1 MNIEL
6 RKTIL
11 VMSAMLL
18 TLQVFLL
25 PIRIDAETIEEQGT
39 AQTELNKELE
49 LPTLNDFINED
60 KIKEESFAFTQ
71 SHMSGTVNEPLKI
84 AFASNNEVLE
94 TKIVLPKEAKLVEN
108 QLSDEISVQQ
118 DEKSGE
124 WLIQSEKAQTSFVLP
139 IVFESPG
146 NYEVF
151 VQGDKVT
158 IEITDQED
166 NKIDKE
172 TNQESNVEQKDETSS
187 YITSDT
193 REPTQVSSFSE
204 FQTAVRD
211 NTISK
216 IEVMSDISAPA
227 AARIELVRGSSLLVE
242 GNGHTINMRNNII
255 TTQAAVISGSTG
267 LLEFNNIH
275 FDSEANDA
283 TPTNIRIMEGAPSVN
298 RWTVRFGN
306 ITTSNNIT
314 RLAINDFG
322 RVEMYGTNNINTRYE
337 NFILSDIELD
347 SNTTYFGN
355 VNLVNVSVLWYRY
368 LSRTSDS
375 GQNRGFVI
383 GDNSYVQLGQSQTVG
398 TTYPAVY
405 LNYSQLTVG
414 QNATFNVTMPGNAV
428 RLQVD
433 GARMDVKSGAKV
445 NLTSKSTSGSV
456 IAFSRNNTIIN
467 VEPTAEFY
475 VIGNSTRSLIDMASN
490 DLGTA
495 HFTRTGNEFI
505 LNQPK
510 NFDIRNLTSGNLS
523 IAIAVAVDNTTS
535 NRFTIRQ
542 SDIDLWNLSSNP
554 LGPSDSTST
563 EVQEFIV
570 TGRGT
575 LQNIST
581 TAEELKTFNQNSIR
595 RISGMSQLPSVV
607 WDEEVTDAHLNIKAR
622 VIVGYVP
629 DNEGA
634 NQEGDVNYIPV
645 YASKGQATGTIVD
658 SFGLEHTGLVTDSE
672 GYISYYSD
680 KFNLAGE
687 KIIAKDIRVGSR
699 QSEESAETVVVDV
712 TPPLP
717 AKIAGEI
724 YEDSSDIIG
733 SSEEVDVSV
742 EYTINGELA
751 KKVDG
756 EKITTVVDS
765 EGKWQLPIEPGSI
778 SEGDELQIFL
788 TDKAG
793 NRNPIEEQELF
804 DATFPPATKVS
815 VLSKKIVTPVDPLD
829 PEIEVIPENKPEI
842 PEDQGRLSLD
852 FVSQFNFGTQKISV
866 SNQTYYAQP
875 QRLLNEDGTVNEAE
889 ERPNFV
895 QISDRRPDD
904 ERNGWQLSV
913 TQNGQFSNQ
922 NGHELIGSE
931 IQLFNQELVTAQ
943 GGTMPEL
950 QEKPVQRIL
959 PNTKKVL
966 LQADKESGTG
976 TWIYRFGDQNTA
988 DKSVGLY
995 VPKGTNPEATSY
1007 STKLTWELSSVPD
1020 N

>member
-25 PIRIDAETIEEQGT
+25 PIRIDAETVEEQGT

-49 LPTLNDFINED
+49 FPTLNDFINED
-60 KIKEESFAFTQ
+60 KTNEESFVFTQ

-124 WLIQSEKAQTSFVLP
+124 WIIQSEKAQTSFVLP

-146 NYEVF
+146 HYEVF
-151 VQGDKVT
+151 VQGDKAT
-158 IEITDQED
+158 IEITEQED

-172 TNQESNVEQKDETSS
+172 TNQESNLEQKDETSS

-193 REPTQVSSFSE
+193 SESTQVSSFSE

-216 IEVMSDISAPA
+216 IEVMSDIAAPNA
-227 AARIELVRGSSLLVE
+227 SITQLIRNSSLLVE

-275 FDSEANDA
+275 FDSEATDA

-314 RLAINDFG
+314 RLAINDYG

-347 SNTTYFGN
+347 PNTTYFGN
-355 VNLVNVSVLWYRY
+355 VNLVDVSVLWYRY

-375 GQNRGFVI
+375 AQNRGFVI

-414 QNATFNVTMPGNAV
+414 ENATFNVTMPGNAV

-456 IAFSRNNTIIN
+456 VAFSRNNTKIN
-467 VEPTAEFY
+467 VEPNAEFY
-475 VIGNSTRSLIDMASN
+475 VIGNSTRPLIDMASN

-495 HFTRTGNEFI
+495 HYARTGNEFI
-505 LNQPK
+505 LDQPQ
-510 NFDIRNLTSGNLS
+510 NFDIRNLTSGTSS
-523 IAIAVAVDNTTS
+523 IAIAVAVNNTAS
-535 NRFTIRQ
+535 NRFTVRN
-542 SDIDLWNLSSNP
+542 SDIDLWNVSSNP
-554 LGPSDSTST
+554 LGPSDSTFT
-563 EVQEFIV
+563 EVQEFVV

-575 LQNIST
+575 LQNVST
-581 TAEELKTFNQNSIR
+581 TTEELQSFNQNSIR

-634 NQEGDVNYIPV
+634 NQDGDVNYIPV
-645 YASKGQATGTIVD
+645 YASKGQAIGTIVD
-658 SFGLEHTGLVTDSE
+658 SFGVEHTGLITDEE
-672 GYISYYSD
+672 GYISYLSD

-699 QSEESAETVVVDV
+699 QSEENAETVVVDV

-717 AKIAGEI
+717 AKIAGKI
-724 YEDSSDIIG
+724 YEDSSEIIG
-733 SSEEVDVSV
+733 SSEELDVSV

-815 VLSKKIVTPVDPLD
+815 VLFKQIVTPVDPLD
-829 PEIEVIPENKPEI
+829 PETEVIPENKPEI

-852 FVSQFNFGTQKISV
+852 FISQFNFGTQRISV
-866 SNQTYYAQP
+866 SDQTYYAQP
-875 QRLLNEDGTVNEAE
+875 QRLLNEDETVNETE
-889 ERPNFV
+889 ERPNYV

-913 TQNGQFSNQ
+913 TQNGQFRNTS
-922 NGHELIGSE
+922 GHELIGSE

-943 GGTMPEL
+943 GGTIPEL
-950 QEKPVQRIL
+950 QEEPVQQIL
-959 PNTKKVL
+959 PNTRKIL

-1007 STKLTWELSSVPD
+1007 STKLTWELSAVPD

>member
-25 PIRIDAETIEEQGT
+25 PIRIDAETVEEQGT

-49 LPTLNDFINED
+49 FPTLNDFINED
-60 KIKEESFAFTQ
+60 KTNEESFVFTQ

-124 WLIQSEKAQTSFVLP
+124 WIIQSEKAQTSFVLP

-146 NYEVF
+146 HYEVF
-151 VQGDKVT
+151 VQGDKAT
-158 IEITDQED
+158 IEITEQED

-172 TNQESNVEQKDETSS
+172 TNQESNLEQKDETSS

-193 REPTQVSSFSE
+193 SESTQVSSFSE

-216 IEVMSDISAPA
+216 IEVMSDIAAPNA
-227 AARIELVRGSSLLVE
+227 SITQLIRNSSLLVE

-275 FDSEANDA
+275 FDSEATDA

-314 RLAINDFG
+314 RLAINDYG

-347 SNTTYFGN
+347 PNTTYFGN
-355 VNLVNVSVLWYRY
+355 VNLVDVSVLWYRY

-375 GQNRGFVI
+375 AQNRGFVI

-414 QNATFNVTMPGNAV
+414 ENATFNVTMPGNAV

-456 IAFSRNNTIIN
+456 VAFSRNNTKIN
-467 VEPTAEFY
+467 VEPNAEFY
-475 VIGNSTRSLIDMASN
+475 VIGNSTRPLIDMASN

-495 HFTRTGNEFI
+495 HYARTGNEFI
-505 LNQPK
+505 LDQPQ
-510 NFDIRNLTSGNLS
+510 NFDIRNLTSGTSS
-523 IAIAVAVDNTTS
+523 IAIAVAVNNTAS
-535 NRFTIRQ
+535 NRFTVRN
-542 SDIDLWNLSSNP
+542 SDIDLWNVSSNP
-554 LGPSDSTST
+554 LGPSDSTFT
-563 EVQEFIV
+563 EVQEFVV

-575 LQNIST
+575 LQHVST
-581 TAEELKTFNQNSIR
+581 TTEELQSFNQNSIR

-634 NQEGDVNYIPV
+634 NQDGDVNYIPV
-645 YASKGQATGTIVD
+645 YASKGQAIGTIVD
-658 SFGLEHTGLVTDSE
+658 SFGVEHTGLITDEE
-672 GYISYYSD
+672 GYISYLSD

-699 QSEESAETVVVDV
+699 QSEENAETVVVDV

-724 YEDSSDIIG
+724 YEDSSEIIG
-733 SSEEVDVSV
+733 SSEELDVSV

-815 VLSKKIVTPVDPLD
+815 VLFKQIVTPVDPLD
-829 PEIEVIPENKPEI
+829 PETEVIPENKPEI

-852 FVSQFNFGTQKISV
+852 FISQFNFGTQRISV
-866 SNQTYYAQP
+866 SDQTYYAQP
-875 QRLLNEDGTVNEAE
+875 QRLLNEDETVNETE
-889 ERPNFV
+889 ERPNYV

-913 TQNGQFSNQ
+913 TQNGQFRNKS
-922 NGHELIGSE
+922 GHELIGSE

-943 GGTMPEL
+943 GGTIPEL
-950 QEKPVQRIL
+950 QEEPVQQIL
-959 PNTKKVL
+959 PNTRKIL

-1007 STKLTWELSSVPD
+1007 STKLTWELSAVPD

>member
-6 RKTIL
+6 RKTVL
-11 VMSAMLL
+11 VMSATLL

-25 PIRIDAETIEEQGT
+25 PIRMDAETVEEQGNE
-39 AQTELNKELE
+39 QTELKEELE
-49 LPTLNDFINED
+49 FPTVKDFINE
-60 KIKEESFAFTQ
+60 ESFVFTQ

-84 AFASNNEVLE
+84 AFASDNEVSE
-94 TKIVLPKEAKLVEN
+94 TKINLPKEAKLVEN

-118 DEKSGE
+118 DEKSDE
-124 WLIQSEKAQTSFVLP
+124 WIIQSEKNQTSFVLP

-151 VQGDKVT
+151 VQSDKAT
-158 IEITDQED
+158 IEITEQDD

-172 TNQESNVEQKDETSS
+172 TNQESNLEREDETSS

-193 REPTQVSSFSE
+193 RESTQVSSFSE

-216 IEVMSDISAPA
+216 IEVMSDISAPNA
-227 AARIELVRGSSLLVE
+227 SITQLIRDSSLLVE

-255 TTQAAVISGSTG
+255 TTQAAVVSGSTG

-275 FDSEANDA
+275 FDSEATDA

-314 RLAINDFG
+314 RLAINDYG

-347 SNTTYFGN
+347 PNTTYFGN

-375 GQNRGFVI
+375 AQNRGFVI

-456 IAFSRNNTIIN
+456 VAFSRNNTTIN
-467 VEPTAEFY
+467 VEPNAEFY
-475 VIGNSTRSLIDMASN
+475 VIGNSTRPLIDMASN

-495 HFTRTGNEFI
+495 HYARTGNEFI
-505 LNQPK
+505 LDQPQ
-510 NFDIRNLTSGNLS
+510 NFDIRNLTSGTSS
-523 IAIAVAVDNTTS
+523 IAIAVAVNNTAS
-535 NRFTIRQ
+535 NRFTVRN
-542 SDIDLWNLSSNP
+542 SDIDLWNVSSNP
-554 LGPSDSTST
+554 LGPSDSTFT
-563 EVQEFIV
+563 EVQEFVV

-575 LQNIST
+575 LQNVST
-581 TAEELKTFNQNSIR
+581 TTEELQSFNQNSIR

-634 NQEGDVNYIPV
+634 NQDGDVNYIPV
-645 YASKGQATGTIVD
+645 YASKGQAIGTIVD
-658 SFGLEHTGLVTDSE
+658 SFGVEHTGLITDEE
-672 GYISYYSD
+672 GYISYLSD

-699 QSEESAETVVVDV
+699 QSEENAETVVVDV

-724 YEDSSDIIG
+724 YEDSSEING
-733 SSEEVDVSV
+733 SSEELDVSV

-815 VLSKKIVTPVDPLD
+815 VLFKQIVTPVDPLD
-829 PEIEVIPENKPEI
+829 PETEVIPENKPEI

-852 FVSQFNFGTQKISV
+852 FISQFNFGTQRISV
-866 SNQTYYAQP
+866 SDQTYYAQP
-875 QRLLNEDGTVNEAE
+875 QRLLNEDETVNETE
-889 ERPNFV
+889 ERPNYV

-913 TQNGQFSNQ
+913 TQNGQFRNE
-922 NGHELIGSE
+922 NGNELIGSE

-943 GGTMPEL
+943 VVTIIPEL
-950 QEKPVQRIL
+950 QEEPVQQIL
-959 PNTKKVL
+959 PNTRKIL